1 VCVCVQWSLGKKNK
15 EKWRSP
21 SLSRRPLWWVSAI
34 KFICSVQHFLS
45 LFFFLIWA
53 FPRQPN
59 GTKRTVDHEYTSKYV
74 YNVLLHRWSANPAE
88 M

>member
-45 LFFFLIWA
+45 LFFFNLG
-53 FPRQPN
+53 FPLTTERHKTNSWP
-59 GTKRTVDHEYTSKYV
+59 RVYV
-74 YNVLLHRWSANPAE
+74 
-88 M
+88 